1 MGTRTSYAPG
11 TFCWIDLSTSDPDGA
26 KGFYAEL
33 FGWEYD
39 DREGA
44 GGRYSMAT
52 VGGEA
57 VAVIAA
63 QQPQEAEQGVPPH
76 FNNYVSV
83 EDADATLARVAELG
97 GSTLGD
103 AFDVEGAGLIGVV
116 IDPTGATLFLW
127 QPKKHVGAGRV
138 NEPGCLTW
146 NELGTTDTDAAAG
159 FYTELFGWGTETME
173 GPGGAYKILKVGERS
188 NGGIR
193 EQSPDERNAGIPPN
207 WLPYIVVESAD
218 AAVAKAEELG
228 GGVLMGP
235 MDLPNQNRI
244 AALRDPQGAAFAVSE
259 AETYDD

>member
-11 TFCWIDLSTSDPDGA
+11 TFCWVDLSTSDAEGA
-26 KGFYAEL
+26 KAFYGDL

-44 GGRYSMAT
+44 GGTYSMAL
-52 VGGEA
+52 VGGEP
-57 VAVIAA
+57 VAAITS
-63 QQPQEAEQGVPPH
+63 QQPQEAEHGVPPH

-83 EDADATLARVAELG
+83 EDADATLARVKDLG
-97 GSTLGD
+97 GSTLGA

-116 IDPTGATLFLW
+116 TDPTGATLFLW
-127 QPKKHVGAGRV
+127 QPKEHVGAGRV

-146 NELGTTDTDAAAG
+146 NELGTTDPDAAAR
-159 FYTELFGWGTETME
+159 FYTELFGWGTQRME
-173 GPGGAYKILKVGERS
+173 GPGGSYVIVKVGERS

-193 EQSPDERNAGIPPN
+193 EQSPDERQAGIPPN

-218 AAVAKAEELG
+218 SAVAKAEELG

-244 AALRDPQGAAFAVSE
+244 AALRDPQGAAFALSE
-259 AETYDD
+259 GETDD

>member
-11 TFCWIDLSTSDPDGA
+11 TFCWVDLSTSDPDAA
-26 KGFYAEL
+26 KSFYGGL
-33 FGWEYD
+33 FDWEYD

-44 GGRYSMAT
+44 GGTYSMAL
-52 VGGEA
+52 VGGEP
-57 VAVIAA
+57 VAAITA

-83 EDADATLARVAELG
+83 EDADATLARVQELG

-116 IDPTGATLFLW
+116 IDPTGAMLFLW
-127 QPKKHVGAGRV
+127 QPKEHIGAGRV

-146 NELGTTDTDAAAG
+146 NDLATTDAEAAAR
-159 FYTELFGWGTETME
+159 FYTELFGWGTERME
-173 GPGGAYKILKVGERS
+173 GPGGAYTVVKVGERS

-207 WLPYIVVESAD
+207 WLPYFAVESAD

-228 GGVLMGP
+228 AGVLMGP

-244 AALRDPQGAAFAVSE
+244 AALHDPQGAAFAV
-259 AETYDD
+259 AEGETDD